1 MDLLL
6 FCKNTLKK
14 SMGLESLEM
23 LQLWLCF
30 VLMSAKADS
39 AKAVCDC
46 SVLCVF
52 FAYFFLDLLLLQSK
66 KKKKSENIIEKVANS
81 SLG

>member
-66 KKKKSENIIEKVANS
+66 KKKNLKTLLKK
-81 SLG
+81 